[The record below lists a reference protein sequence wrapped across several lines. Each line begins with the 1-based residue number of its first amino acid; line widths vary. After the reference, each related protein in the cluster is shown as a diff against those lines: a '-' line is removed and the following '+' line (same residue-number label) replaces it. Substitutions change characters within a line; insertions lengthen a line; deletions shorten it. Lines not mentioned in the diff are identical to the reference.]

1 MTADVLALALIG
13 AIGLGLALWGTRA
26 LARRAQS
33 AERVR
38 APLERPPEEPPPSG
52 SALARWLELAGLRGP
67 GAVTLFLVASALSIG
82 LGLLV
87 VAALDRSAILARQT
101 EWLESAPGGIGQVFL
116 PVVHAA
122 PWVALVALC
131 LLPVLFV
138 RARRRQRVAAIER
151 DLPLVLE
158 LLATLAQAGLSFDA
172 ALARILESL
181 PATRPLSAELRAFQ
195 VELVAGTSRVTSLR
209 RLAERIG
216 LASVSVFVSAL
227 VQAEQVGAGIADVL
241 RRQADDLRQRR
252 RERVAVL
259 AQALSVK
266 LVFPLV
272 LCFLPMI
279 FVATLGPAF
288 HQFFELADNVTR
300 NLR

>member
-13 AIGLGLALWGTRA
+13 SIGLAAALWGTRA

-87 VAALDRSAILARQT
+87 VTASSSSALLARER
-101 EWLESAPGGIGQVFL
+101 EWLEGAPGGIGQVFL
-116 PVVHAA
+116 LVVHAA
-122 PWVALVALC
+122 PFVALC

-138 RARRRQRVAAIER
+138 RARRRRRVAAIER

-172 ALARILESL
+172 ALARILESM
-181 PATRPLSAELRAFQ
+181 PAARPLTAELRSFQ
-195 VELVAGTSRVTSLR
+195 LEIVAGTSRVTSLR

-252 RERVAVL
+252 RERVTVL
-259 AQALSVK
+259 AQALPVK